1 MDAMDGAATA
11 RAVLADGMG
20 GMGSCGVARV
30 RPWSREFCSFSWKD
44 WKGS

>member
-20 GMGSCGVARV
+20 GSSCGVARV